1 MIARVDTVWNRW
13 SGAWDKPP
21 TYRVVMDGVTL
32 PTVYDSKA
40 EAKAMADTY
49 NMVAESNRHD
59 RYSRA
64 T

>member
-1 MIARVDTVWNRW
+1 MN
-13 SGAWDKPP
+13 
-21 TYRVVMDGVTL
+21 GVTL